1 MGEYSLLNERMSSS
15 WKYFAILTKPQAL
28 ESNLNQSVIYEARL
42 NSELE
47 KGIALRQQGDY
58 DAAVSVIQN
67 AHLEADQLPEMHR
80 QLGLIYGF
88 TGMFDESIDE
98 LVKASSL
105 SPERNDIRNE
115 LALTYSM
122 LGMNDEAKAEFE
134 EVLRRDP
141 ADEKALANIVF
152 FQDC

>member
-1 MGEYSLLNERMSSS
+1 MSSQ
-15 WKYFAILTKPQAL
+15 LNPAL
-28 ESNLNQSVIYEARL
+28 EQ
-42 NSELE
+42 
-47 KGIALRQQGDY
+47 GIALRQKGDY
-58 DAAVSVIQN
+58 DAAVSIIQS

-88 TGMFDESIDE
+88 TGMFDESIEE
-98 LVKASSL
+98 LAKASSL

-141 ADEKALANIVF
+141 EDEKALANIVF
-152 FQDC
+152 FQDI